1 MGPDNAQTTITPA
14 AMPKPA
20 PLPAA
25 GQVDAPPQEVLIT
38 EAIEEMR
45 PHLQRDGGDCEFV
58 SIDGNII
65 YVRLSGNCVG
75 CQLSSVTLSG
85 VQARLAEKAGRP
97 LRVVPV
103 S

>member
-1 MGPDNAQTTITPA
+1 MIRIDIAKLQTGDA
-14 AMPKPA
+14 ASDVALRPFDYLVIKE
-20 PLPAA
+20 
-25 GQVDAPPQEVLIT
+25 VPQWGRL
-38 EAIEEMR
+38 
-45 PHLQRDGGDCEFV
+45 EFV

-85 VQARLAEKAGRP
+85 VQAKLAEKLGRP
-97 LRVVPV
+97 VRVVPV

>member
-1 MGPDNAQTTITPA
+1 
-14 AMPKPA
+14 
-20 PLPAA
+20 
-25 GQVDAPPQEVLIT
+25 VLIT

-85 VQARLAEKAGRP
+85 VQAKLAEKLGRP